1 MKSLPG
7 SMHHTPSQ
15 AAWLAAA
22 LFGVLAPAAALGVLA
37 ASGAADGF
45 ALLGPAI
52 LAVGLMGAGM
62 IGAAAAASLGAGIAL
77 ALASGAVLL
86 GLALVLGSPAPLHP
100 LAAALAASTASLSF
114 AARGALF
121 ARSAGDK
128 GWWIAIFV
136 VFGEVSI
143 LATALAL
150 PGALPPWLLVL
161 LPAQWARMA
170 LAAALMGA
178 GAGIGTLAAAAPL
191 LALAGT
197 AAATLLVAVLWPRRW
212 PYAIMFTTW
221 LACSAMVWHWGGPS
235 IAG

>member
-1 MKSLPG
+1 M
-7 SMHHTPSQ
+7 
-15 AAWLAAA
+15 LAAA
-22 LFGVLAPAAALGVLA
+22 LFGLLAPAAALGGLA
-37 ASGAADGF
+37 VSGVADGL

-62 IGAAAAASLGAGIAL
+62 IGAAATASLGAGIAL
-77 ALASGAVLL
+77 ALAAAAVLL

-100 LAAALAASTASLSF
+100 LAAALAAGTASLSF

-121 ARSAGDK
+121 ARSAKDK
-128 GWWIAIFV
+128 GWWIAVFV

-143 LATALAL
+143 LATALAQ
-150 PGALPPWLLVL
+150 PGALPQWLLVL

-170 LAAALMGA
+170 LAAALTGA
-178 GAGIGTLAAAAPL
+178 EAGTGMLVAAAPL

-212 PYAIMFTTW
+212 PYAIMFTAW
-221 LACSAMVWHWGGPS
+221 LACSAMVWHWSGPS